1 MPTLY
6 YLRKA
11 LEYSSNRSTVKE
23 VGLTNIWR
31 LVIGVPFPMN
41 FIIAVCHCKSTVRLC
56 MTWGYACVLGSACL
70 YLCSIIL
77 AAYYRLLGSGYDWQ
91 VPCTKSVQASHSSPT
106 VYCLLF
112 LQLLTWK
119 DCSCS
124 LRNIGSSAVK
134 LYSLLEWLSQYGCG
148 THTDTTFCMCSA
160 CTCM

>member
-1 MPTLY
+1 MKAGNWGAVSNEFHYCCMPLQIHC
-6 YLRKA
+6 A
-11 LEYSSNRSTVKE
+11 LVHD
-23 VGLTNIWR
+23 
-31 LVIGVPFPMN
+31 M
-41 FIIAVCHCKSTVRLC
+41 RLC
-56 MTWGYACVLGSACL
+56 LCTGSACL

-160 CTCM
+160 CTCMYVFITCECITGRWWFCHGRMP